1 MMMNSI
7 KKYIVTHKLFVAL
20 VIVFIL
26 IGWVYLQS
34 IFIDFRVT
42 RYEPG
47 FGKVL
52 ALMCIWVLISFL
64 LINGISFFKTHT
76 IIAVILGFT
85 GSYCIK
91 ESGSYIEKQL
101 NNNDYYYQ
109 IGYIFCKE
117 KGNYGGRVGM
127 PDKVTIGINELSN
140 ETRTVKRTTFN
151 KLNVGDTIILKVS
164 SRGGI
169 YIKNLFPTRE
179 EIERYKVPQ
188 HYING
193 KLVKIVNE

>member
-1 MMMNSI
+1 MIDRASI
-7 KKYIVTHKLFVAL
+7 LAWNEQAPWTEPAMVEQDLIICKALVCIFSDDYLAENLAFRGGTALHKL
-20 VIVFIL
+20 
-26 IGWVYLQS
+26 YLQPQVRYS
-34 IFIDFRVT
+34 EDIDLVQI
-42 RYEPG
+42 YPG
-47 FGKVL
+47 PIKPIMLRLGEVL
-52 ALMCIWVLISFL
+52 SW
-64 LINGISFFKTHT
+64 
-76 IIAVILGFT
+76 
-85 GSYCIK
+85 
-91 ESGSYIEKQL
+91 
-101 NNNDYYYQ
+101 
-109 IGYIFCKE
+109 
-117 KGNYGGRVGM
+117 M